1 MFYKMMVKIV
11 QFVIWIINGNV
22 KYEGLEHLPKNE
34 SYIMVAPHRTWWE
47 PLLFALAVK
56 PTPCAFMAKKE
67 LFKNPIIAFII
78 KHSNAFPVDRQHPGP
93 STVKVPVKD
102 LNKRNLSLIMFPSG
116 TRYSSQ
122 LKGGAV
128 LIAKLSKKP
137 LVPVVYQ
144 GPLTFSGFLKR
155 KRSVIK
161 FGEPIFIE
169 RSMKVDETNT
179 EMINQKMSSAWQAID
194 HSINPDFQ
202 YIPQSKNKK

>member
-1 MFYKMMVKIV
+1 MFYKFMVPIV
-11 QFVIWIINGNV
+11 RFIVWLLNGHV
-22 KYEGLEHLPKNE
+22 HYEGQDNLPTNE

-47 PLLFALAVK
+47 PLLFALAVS

-67 LFKNPIIAFII
+67 LFKNSFLAFIL
-78 KHSNAFPVDRQHPGP
+78 KHANAFPVDRKHPGP
-93 STVKVPVKD
+93 STIKTPVKD

-144 GPLTFSGFLKR
+144 GPVKFTGFLKR
-155 KRSVIK
+155 QRCVIK
-161 FGEPIFIE
+161 FGAPITVP
-169 RSMKVDETNT
+169 RTLKVNEENT
-179 EMINQKMSSAWQAID
+179 ELVNQQMSQAWHEID
-194 HSINPDFQ
+194 HSIDPNFQ
-202 YIPQSKNKK
+202 YVPPVKK